1 MASTCRCSAFKPVI
15 TTNSSSSAVMIK
27 IWSMKAKEAA
37 AEKKKPKTSAAQ
49 IRVQK
54 GKLSCL
60 SLHYSQLHHNGF
72 PNVPFFSSLDLAE
85 LEIPSTIEMTFPDP
99 ADILNFEVKISPDD
113 GMLQLQLLTSES
125 QSLTHLLSALR
136 LGFYKGGRFHFTFN
150 INTNYP
156 HEPPKVRCTQ
166 KVS

>member
-1 MASTCRCSAFKPVI
+1 M
-15 TTNSSSSAVMIK
+15 
-27 IWSMKAKEAA
+27 
-37 AEKKKPKTSAAQ
+37 
-49 IRVQK
+49 
-54 GKLSCL
+54 G
-60 SLHYSQLHHNGF
+60 SLMF
-72 PNVPFFSSLDLAE
+72 PFFSSLDLAE